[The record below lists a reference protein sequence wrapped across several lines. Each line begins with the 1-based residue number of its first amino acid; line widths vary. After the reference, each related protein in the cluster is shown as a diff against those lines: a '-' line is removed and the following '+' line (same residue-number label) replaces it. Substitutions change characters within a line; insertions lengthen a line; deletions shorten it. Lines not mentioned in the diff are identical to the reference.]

1 MGRKE
6 YARCVGQGLK
16 GKKLSKEER
25 KLEFCA
31 LSKLCS
37 GKAKTREEALTICSQ
52 PKLPKIPKV
61 RGVKKGQSCEKE
73 ALGLTQCMMD
83 YFEANDTYKKLLN
96 INSVGQEIAN
106 ALLECKCGQKS

>member
-6 YARCVGQGLK
+6 YAQCVGKGLR
-16 GKKLSKEER
+16 GKQFTKEER
-25 KLEFCA
+25 KLEFCT

-52 PKLPKIPKV
+52 PKPPKAPKV
-61 RGVKKGQSCEKE
+61 RGTKKGQSCEKE

-83 YFEANDTYKKLLN
+83 YFEANETYKKLLN
-96 INSVGQEIAN
+96 INTVGAEIAN
-106 ALLECKCGQKS
+106 ALMECRCQK